1 MVTLMGIQT
10 GSEQEQLQWDLSHA
24 SVVRDVEER
33 YRSDPVG
40 VEHGL
45 CRYE

>member
-1 MVTLMGIQT
+1 METPMGIQT
-10 GSEQEQLQWDLSHA
+10 GSEHEQLQWDLSHA

-33 YRSDPVG
+33 YRSYPVG

-45 CRYE
+45 CRYD